1 MRGFQ
6 KRGMRVG
13 GIPVNDPGNDTQI
26 AAKCAEVGVRNLKA
40 NDKLTIL
47 ILFLFDFVFTSA
59 KGMAISMS
67 WEKVR
72 VRFG

>member
-6 KRGMRVG
+6 KRGMRVV

-26 AAKCAEVGVRNLKA
+26 AVKCAEVGVRNLKA

-47 ILFLFDFVFTSA
+47 ILFFFPDFVFTSIPQ
-59 KGMAISMS
+59 KG
-67 WEKVR
+67 WR
-72 VRFG
+72 YR